1 MYQKG
6 KKNKKSKN
14 DLKKNDDS
22 NFNEK
27 MQALMMKLPFTG
39 KPKVIDLT
47 DLNLFPELLTEYKSV
62 CAEEEK

>member
-1 MYQKG
+1 
-6 KKNKKSKN
+6 
-14 DLKKNDDS
+14 
-22 NFNEK
+22 